1 MPLLNIL
8 LNIYS
13 KATIKVNE
21 LILIRFSP
29 FDIKCKKINTKNLR
43 KCIFRAFGR
52 VSLSYFHTLGHVWV
66 PPDTPQNFRRSY
78 CNIQFN
84 PDAAYKMEL
93 FVTINRKQLETVVD
107 CCYKELRLICDSR
120 TNRYIQVQT
129 TKYSVQHLHAQSPH
143 KNTRNVSN
151 IFKFNNKDTR
161 TSFASIV
168 NFEHISHFILLLLV
182 LNSNKY
188 MLLGS
193 ERIYTFRHQICFQ

>member
-21 LILIRFSP
+21 LISIRFSP

-66 PPDTPQNFRRSY
+66 PPDTPQNFRGSC

-93 FVTINRKQLETVVD
+93 FVTINRKLG
-107 CCYKELRLICDSR
+107 LICDSR

-143 KNTRNVSN
+143 KKTLEMCQIYSN
-151 IFKFNNKDTR
+151 LTIKTPER
-161 TSFASIV
+161 
-168 NFEHISHFILLLLV
+168 LLLLLLT
-182 LNSNKY
+182 LN
-188 MLLGS
+188 
-193 ERIYTFRHQICFQ
+193 IFRTLFYCYQC